1 METGV
6 WTPET
11 ERGMIKRFEDLD
23 VWQEGFKLSVVL
35 CRELRSN
42 KNFGLRDQIQRSVIS
57 IPSNIAEGFERKSNK
72 EFIQYLYIAQG
83 SCAELRTQLMI
94 AENAQL
100 IEINDIDK
108 LIEKTRKISAM
119 LHKLIQTR
127 KTKF

>member
-1 METGV
+1 
-6 WTPET
+6 
-11 ERGMIKRFEDLD
+11 MIKRFEDLD